1 MPNTPTP
8 ADLNAFVAGL
18 ATLPPMEHCFNPY
31 ASGDDA
37 RDAVRRRNLRLYLG
51 ELAEARP
58 DALLVGEAP
67 GYNGCHWTGIP
78 FTSERQ
84 LVRGVDGHGLFGAGK
99 GYAWT
104 SGRPEGYTE
113 PSGTILWGVVSE
125 LPRLPLVWNAFPLH
139 PFKPGQPLS
148 NRTPTP
154 AELRERAGTLA
165 ELMRIFSLSTVV
177 AVGRKAQ
184 QVLADLGVEATAVR
198 HPANGGKAEFRA
210 GLLERLG

>member
-1 MPNTPTP
+1 MQNPPTS
-8 ADLNAFVAGL
+8 AELDAFVAAL
-18 ATLPPMEHCFNPY
+18 AALPPLDLCFNPY
-31 ASGDDA
+31 ASGDA
-37 RDAVRRRNLRLYLG
+37 TRDAVRRHNLRLYLG
-51 ELAEARP
+51 EMAVARP
-58 DALLVGEAP
+58 EALLVGEAP

-84 LVRGVDGHGLFGAGK
+84 LVRGVEGHGLFGPGK

-113 PSGTILWGVVSE
+113 PSGTILWGVVGE

-139 PFKPGQPLS
+139 PHKPGQPLS

-154 AELRERAGTLA
+154 AELRGQSKILAGLA
-165 ELMRIFSLSTVV
+165 RIFGIRRFV

-184 QVLADLGVEATAVR
+184 QVLADLDIEAAAVR
-198 HPANGGKAEFRA
+198 HPANGGKAEFRR
-210 GLLERLG
+210 GLLELLG